1 MKPLFTTDMPDPDVI
16 RVGDTYYMVS
26 TTMFLMPGAPI
37 LSSKDLIHWKI
48 ISYVFATIDDHE
60 NYRLE
65 NGKHGYGKGQW
76 ATSLTYRNGKFYVCF
91 VCHDMG
97 KTFIYSTDDPT
108 KTGWDKIEM
117 DEVFHDMSFLFWE
130 ERAYLV
136 YDNGSI
142 KIAEL
147 KEDLSGLKEG
157 GLRKLLFEAPSENIG
172 LRCEGCRAI
181 VKDGMIYLLF
191 IDWPKG
197 GVRREVCYRST
208 SPEGPYESKVV
219 FEETCGREGRGIAQG
234 TLIDDAN
241 GNWYAMFFQDRG
253 ASGRIPYLFHAK
265 WENGW
270 PVIEHEPC
278 GAFEETFIESG
289 LFSNSFLNEE
299 GELHK
304 AWQWNHNPLDG
315 YYSFTEVPGG
325 LRLITGHLAT
335 GLLDARNTI
344 TQRTIEPGC
353 TCVAKMDCSHLKIG
367 DYAGICAFQGKYGQL
382 GINMTPEGPSILL
395 KQKKGT
401 SFGVGKIVHDV
412 EAEFDEW
419 SLAVTPEQAA
429 NIYFEIEYA
438 YSEEKDVATFFYS
451 FDGENWTEIG
461 APMQMVFTL
470 DMFIGYRAAIFCYA
484 TKEIG
489 GYVDVEEVKLER

>member
-37 LSSKDLIHWKI
+37 LSSKDLIHWEI
-48 ISYVFATIDDHE
+48 ISYVFTTIDDHE

-76 ATSLTYRNGKFYVCF
+76 ATSLTYRNGRFYVCF

-108 KTGWDKIEM
+108 KTGWDKVEM

-130 ERAYLV
+130 DKAYLV
-136 YDNGSI
+136 YDNGDI
-142 KIAEL
+142 KIVEL
-147 KEDLSGLKEG
+147 NEDLSGVKEG
-157 GLRKLLFEAPSENIG
+157 GLRRLLFEAPSENIG
-172 LRCEGCRAI
+172 LRCEGCRAL
-181 VKDGMIYLLF
+181 VKDGMIYLFF

-219 FEETCGREGRGIAQG
+219 FEETLGREGRGIAQG
-234 TLIDDAN
+234 TLIDDGN

-253 ASGRIPYLFHAK
+253 ASGRIPFLFNAK

-278 GAFEETFIESG
+278 GSFEKTFSESG
-289 LFSNSFLNEE
+289 LFSNSFLDEN
-299 GELHK
+299 GKLHQ
-304 AWQWNHNPLDG
+304 AWQWNHNPLEDC
-315 YYSFTEVPGG
+315 YSLTDVPDG
-325 LRLITGHLAT
+325 LRLKTGHIAT

-353 TCVAKMDCSHLKIG
+353 TFIVKMDCSHLKDG
-367 DYAGICAFQGKYGQL
+367 DYAGVCAFQGKYGQL
-382 GINMTPEGPSILL
+382 GISMKEGGPSLLL

-401 SFGVGKIVHDV
+401 SFGVGKIVPDV
-412 EAEFDEW
+412 ESEFDEW
-419 SLAVTPEQAA
+419 SAPITV
-429 NIYFEIEYA
+429 
-438 YSEEKDVATFFYS
+438 EKSACIFFKIRYEFGTKEDLATFYYS
-451 FDGENWTEIG
+451 FDGETYTEFG
-461 APMQMVFTL
+461 APMQMIFTL

-484 TKEIG
+484 TKKIG
-489 GYVDVEEVKLER
+489 GYIDVMEVRLT